1 MLMKFLFCNLV
12 FLLVIHANF
21 AQSIQGKLLDATTK
35 ETIVGANVFI
45 ANTSVGTVSNEKG
58 EFLIPKSPQKNI
70 DLIFSMTGYETLAIP
85 ILLDTLGNKPLTV
98 LLKEKVDKIEG
109 IVVKDKNPNWQTNYN
124 IFKLHFLGE
133 TENAKNCVIK
143 NPEILN
149 LQFQKRVFK
158 ASADDMLII
167 ENKNLGYIIK
177 YKLSGFVVDFD
188 KGYFVILGYPL
199 FELMKGTK
207 SQEKKWKKRRLQTYL
222 GSSLHLMRS
231 MYQNNWEEQRFTL
244 RRLERKPN
252 PERLPDSLIR
262 AKLKKFLKENKQ
274 DSVRYWIKQQKTP
287 SIIQFLHSNPLKP
300 ADSLVTNANNKLK
313 KLAFSDNIQI
323 NYLPK
328 GSSSEKMQTSIIT
341 FFKPFVFLQ
350 EDGYLIE
357 ALDLIYEGYMP
368 LKKVADLLPLDYKE
382 GQ

>member
-1 MLMKFLFCNLV
+1 MKFLLCNLI

-21 AQSIQGKLLDATTK
+21 AQSIQGKLLDANTK

-85 ILLDTLGNKPLTV
+85 ILLDTLGNKPFV
-98 LLKEKVDKIEG
+98 VFLKEKVDKIEG

-124 IFKLHFLGE
+124 IFKIHFLGE
-133 TENAKNCVIK
+133 TENAKNCIIK
-143 NPEILN
+143 NPEILDFK
-149 LQFQKRVFK
+149 FQRRIFN
-158 ASADDMLII
+158 ASADDMLIV

-177 YKLSGFVVDFD
+177 YKLSSFVIDFE

-207 SQEKKWKKRRLQTYL
+207 SQERKWKKRRLQTYL

-231 MYQNNWEEQRFTL
+231 LYQNNWEKSGFTL

-252 PERLPDSLIR
+252 PDRLPDSLIK
-262 AKLKKFLKENKQ
+262 AKLKKFLKENRQ
-274 DSVRYWIKQQKTP
+274 DSINYWIKKQKVSP
-287 SIIQFLHSNPLKP
+287 IIEFLHNNPLK
-300 ADSLVTNANNKLK
+300 ASDSLVTYVNDKLK
-313 KLAFSDNIQI
+313 RLTFSDNIQVK
-323 NYLPK
+323 YLPEA
-328 GSSSEKMQTSIIT
+328 GAYEKMQTSVIT
-341 FFKPFVFLQ
+341 FFKPFVLLQ
-350 EDGYLIE
+350 EDGYVIE
-357 ALDLIYEGYMP
+357 TLDLIYEGRMP
-368 LKKVADLLPLDYKE
+368 LKKVADLLPLDYQE